1 MFDINDYLKAN
12 RQKLGMGC
20 YSPLIYCQDGFSISV
35 QANVCSYCF
44 PKTNEGPWETVEC
57 GYPSDIS
64 EDLIPYAEDPENLT
78 ETVYSKVPVE
88 IVNKVIDLHGGL
100 LMKGPE
106 RKMSEKEIE
115 MMDAIGNLGERL
127 IQTLKKLEED
137 SDEY

>member
-1 MFDINDYLKAN
+1 MFDINDYLKSN

-78 ETVYSKVPVE
+78 GTVYSKVPVE

-100 LMKGPE
+100 LMIGPE
-106 RKMSEKEIE
+106 RKMSKVEQEV
-115 MMDAIGNLGERL
+115 MDTFLSIFEV
-127 IQTLKKLEED
+127 IKPILENMEEE